1 MRWLPTYVVLLTLPT
16 LACWPSGDSS
26 TSATGGDPT
35 ATAAGETTTT
45 GGETDSDTDAGTE
58 TGGLPPSFWPGVR
71 CAAEP
76 AEEGAAPKVYFDL
89 DAGRAPE
96 LDFFRLP
103 FPIDTRLVGGGVDL
117 EGFPRPPADLDPV
130 YGSVVERWLK
140 HLQGETAGFA
150 VNGAVLFRNSS
161 GIGELGGVHFLD
173 ITPSSPDYGKA
184 VRGLRF
190 RAENGTPSR
199 NNYICENW
207 LAVELIDGSPLRP
220 ATTYAVLLSDKLKPT
235 GGGTFVADDDFAAML
250 GDQTPQDSITA
261 AAWQDFTLLRDFLK
275 SPANTGGEG
284 PQLSK
289 GELVG
294 GTVFTTAPNHDPLVG
309 AREVVDTAPF
319 VVTDLHLCD
328 GVGDSPCSTAP
339 GLSDEERDKRRCGA
353 ASGVYDEI
361 HGRIRIPIFQ
371 EGIAPYPSVGGA
383 IDVDAEGPVIRS
395 TVDACFAATIPKG
408 ELPEGGWPAVVY
420 ADGTA
425 GSFRGALRSGLASR
439 LAPDGV
445 ATLGLEPVLH
455 GERRGDDD
463 DDGLVEG
470 QDVYQLVFN
479 VFNPD
484 SARDTV
490 VQGALD
496 QLSVVRLAE
505 QWTDDT
511 LLGGSPIRFNPEA
524 LAFVGHSLG
533 ANAGSLILPFAP
545 QLRAAVLSGGGANL
559 PQALLAKAEPKVQ
572 NPITNAWMTPKEL
585 LQAAFQER
593 PDRPLAAY
601 HPMLV
606 LLNTYVNR
614 SDADN
619 TARHIR
625 REPFDPE
632 GAKHMLMYL
641 GYVDS
646 YTPLRAAGS
655 LAIGIGLEI
664 GAANLFPGPC
674 DAYDDA
680 DQRMGCS
687 YTTNNW
693 LPLTELPATANLSGE
708 TAVLRMLDQPA
719 AKDGHFVFYEP
730 AELDRARA
738 FLVSALKGEGPP
750 TIP

>member
-1 MRWLPTYVVLLTLPT
+1 MRWLPTCVVLLTLPP

-26 TSATGGDPT
+26 TSATGGDAT
-35 ATAAGETTTT
+35 ATAAGETS
-45 GGETDSDTDAGTE
+45 GGETDTDSDAGTE
-58 TGGLPPSFWPGVR
+58 TGAVQPNFWPGAV
-71 CAAEP
+71 CASAP
-76 AEEGAAPKVYFDL
+76 TVEGAPPKVYFDL
-89 DAGRAPE
+89 DAGKAPE

-103 FPIDTRLVGGGVDL
+103 FPIDSRLDDGGVDL
-117 EGFPRPPADLDPV
+117 EGFPRPPADLDPL
-130 YGSVVERWLK
+130 YGAVVERWLK
-140 HLQGETAGFA
+140 HLEYETPGFA

-161 GIGELGGVHFLD
+161 GIGELSGVHYLD
-173 ITPSSPDYGKA
+173 ITPGSPDYGKA

-190 RAENGTPSR
+190 RAENGAPSR

-207 LAVELIDGSPLRP
+207 LAVELVDGSPLRP

-235 GGGTFVADDDFAAML
+235 GGGDFVADDDFAAML
-250 GDQTPQDSITA
+250 GDQTPQDPVTA
-261 AAWQDFTLLRDFLK
+261 TAWQDFTILREFLK

-289 GELVG
+289 GELIG
-294 GTVFTTAPNHDPLVG
+294 GTVFTTAPNHDPLIG
-309 AREVVDTAPF
+309 ARDVIDAAPF
-319 VVTDLHLCD
+319 VVSDLHLCD
-328 GVGDSPCSTAP
+328 GPGDSPCSTAP
-339 GLSDEERDKRRCGA
+339 GLSDEERDKRRCGE
-353 ASGVYDEI
+353 ASADYDEI
-361 HGRIRIPIFQ
+361 HGRMRIPIFQ
-371 EGIAPYPSVGGA
+371 EGIAPYASVGGA
-383 IDVDAEGPVIRS
+383 IDVDAAGPVIRS

-425 GSFRGALRSGLASR
+425 GSFRGALSTGLASR

-445 ATLGLEPVLH
+445 ATLSLEPVLH

-463 DDGLVEG
+463 GDGLVGG
-470 QDVYQLVFN
+470 QDIYQLVFN

-496 QLSVVRLAE
+496 QFSVIRLAE
-505 QWTDDT
+505 QWTNDT
-511 LLGGSPIRFNPEA
+511 LLDGQPIRFNADA
-524 LAFVGHSLG
+524 LAFAGHSLG
-533 ANAGSLILPFAP
+533 ANAGSLFLPFAP
-545 QLRAAVLSGGGANL
+545 QVRAAVLSGGGANL
-559 PQALLAKAEPKVQ
+559 PQALLAKEEPKVQ
-572 NPITNAWMTPKEL
+572 NPVTSAWMTPKEL

-593 PDRPLAAY
+593 PDRPLTAY

-664 GAANLFPGPC
+664 GTSNLFPGPC
-674 DAYDDA
+674 DKYDDPEERA
-680 DQRMGCS
+680 GCG

-708 TAVLRMLDQPA
+708 TAVLRMLNQPA

-730 AELDRARA
+730 AELERARS
-738 FLVSALKGEGPP
+738 FIVSALKDESPP